1 MEIEQGVRVSGAED
15 GLASLGS
22 DRLLGALMAAVLLS
36 SILGAVLL
44 AVRDPLAAV
53 IIFTSVALIIA
64 GLTLVTSRWAS
75 QRDALLQTLAIA
87 VERGI
92 PLATAIEALGESH
105 RGRSRRRLLALT
117 RLLQEGAPLPQA
129 LALVPGILPRD
140 AEISI
145 GVGWA
150 TDRLAGAIGEATDPK
165 TAERVARAAFVPR
178 LAYFATILL
187 MMKLIICFVL
197 YFIFPKFEA
206 IFADFGL
213 ELPRFTVA
221 VITASHWLMAWGWP
235 ILVLMTICEL
245 TLAVILPLSLM
256 GWWKPNFF
264 WIDRLFRSRHTAP
277 VLRALA
283 WGVEGGKSLSSG
295 IAILIRYYPTGW
307 VHNRLALTL
316 HDLSDGIDCWESLRN
331 RGLIGPADAAIL
343 ESASR
348 VGNLPWALREAA
360 AGAARR
366 SSLRLQRWIQIL
378 STLVYLALGVLVLV
392 VTAAFISPL
401 FLIIERLA
409 G

>member
-1 MEIEQGVRVSGAED
+1 MEIEQGVRATGAED
-15 GLASLGS
+15 GLMSLRS
-22 DRLLGALMAAVLLS
+22 DRLLGSLLAAALLCLILS
-36 SILGAVLL
+36 AVLL

-53 IIFTSVALIIA
+53 IVFTSVALAIA
-64 GLTLVTSRWAS
+64 GLTLLTSRWAS
-75 QRDALLQTLAIA
+75 QRETLLQTLAIA

-129 LALVPGILPRD
+129 LALVPGVLPRD

-150 TDRLAGAIGEATDPK
+150 SNRLAGAIGEAAAPK
-165 TAERVARAAFVPR
+165 TAERVVRAAFVPR
-178 LAYFATILL
+178 LAYLVTILL
-187 MMKLIICFVL
+187 TMKLIIFFIL
-197 YFIFPKFEA
+197 YFILPKFEA

-213 ELPRFTVA
+213 ELPLFTVT
-221 VITASHWLMAWGWP
+221 VITASHWLTAWGWP

-245 TLAVILPLSLM
+245 TLAVILPLSLT
-256 GWWKPNFF
+256 GWWEPNFF

-283 WGVEGGKSLSSG
+283 WGVEGGKSLPSG

-307 VHNRLALTL
+307 VHKRLALTL
-316 HDLSDGIDCWESLRN
+316 HDLNDGIDCWESLRN

-343 ESASR
+343 ESAGR

-366 SSLRLQRWIQIL
+366 SSLRIQRWIPIL
-378 STLVYLALGVLVLV
+378 STLVYLALGILVFV
-392 VTAAFISPL
+392 VAAAFISPL
-401 FLIIERLA
+401 FTIIERLA
-409 G
+409 R